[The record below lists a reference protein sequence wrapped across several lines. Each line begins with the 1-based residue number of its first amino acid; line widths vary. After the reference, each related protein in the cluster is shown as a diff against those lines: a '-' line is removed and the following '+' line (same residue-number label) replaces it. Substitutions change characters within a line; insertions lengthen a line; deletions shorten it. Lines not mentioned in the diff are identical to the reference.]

1 MNKTNVK
8 MNKLVYAD
16 LSILDVCKVTMYEH
30 WYNSSK
36 PKYGRKLC
44 YTDTENWIVHV
55 KSRDVY
61 ANFAVDVKTIFDTWT
76 YEVGRSLSIH
86 NKKQKMIRTMKDK
99 LAGRIMKAQRSIV
112 IW

>member
-44 YTDTENWIVHV
+44 YTDTEN
-55 KSRDVY
+55 
-61 ANFAVDVKTIFDTWT
+61 
-76 YEVGRSLSIH
+76 
-86 NKKQKMIRTMKDK
+86 
-99 LAGRIMKAQRSIV
+99 
-112 IW
+112 